1 MSRREYLLRR
11 TAFAFAALVAVLTAT
26 FAVIELTANPTV
38 ARVAAGAARQAA
50 AENANA
56 TEQTRQ
62 VEAAIRQYRAANGL
76 DRPFPVRYVDWMW
89 SVFTLDWGTSRIP
102 GRSGLRSVRSLVAD
116 GAVTTAL
123 WVGPAVVCSLLAST
137 VAGVAGATRQ
147 STRRSRVVSVAT
159 YLLYGLPNFWL
170 ALVAFPPVVVWA
182 VPESWLTAGGRLFFG
197 PVVAALAVATSLFA
211 VQSRS
216 VRSETSARLR
226 REFVTVVRAKGGG
239 RWTVGRHALRH
250 AGITLASLFVADYLG
265 VVVVEIFV
273 LETALGIDGIGALGV
288 EAIQRQDLPTVL
300 GITFVLATVGVTV
313 NLLADTAYG
322 FLDPRTATDE

>member
-76 DRPFPVRYVDWMW
+76 DRPLPVRYVDWMW

-137 VAGVAGATRQ
+137 VAGSGRLGRDVPALRAPELLARAGRVPPGRRLGGAGVVAH
-147 STRRSRVVSVAT
+147 RRWPSVLRT
-159 YLLYGLPNFWL
+159 GRGG
-170 ALVAFPPVVVWA
+170 V
-182 VPESWLTAGGRLFFG
+182 GGRHE
-197 PVVAALAVATSLFA
+197 PVRRPEPVRPLGDERATPS
-211 VQSRS
+211 
-216 VRSETSARLR
+216 
-226 REFVTVVRAKGGG
+226 
-239 RWTVGRHALRH
+239 
-250 AGITLASLFVADYLG
+250 
-265 VVVVEIFV
+265 
-273 LETALGIDGIGALGV
+273 
-288 EAIQRQDLPTVL
+288 
-300 GITFVLATVGVTV
+300 
-313 NLLADTAYG
+313 
-322 FLDPRTATDE
+322 